1 MSPAQ
6 AVDAQQG
13 GDASAPLSDESTL
26 AQATHCYVRSLQT
39 CDYSFLSA
47 DKHLAPEL
55 AAFGRAIAYPPTAHR
70 TSVLM
75 EVMPETTEE
84 TPKGA
89 RWAPKLQMS

>member
-55 AAFGRAIAYPPTAHR
+55 AAFGRANRVSADA
-70 TSVLM
+70 
-75 EVMPETTEE
+75 
-84 TPKGA
+84 
-89 RWAPKLQMS
+89 APDLGFDGGDAGNH